1 MKKVIISLISLC
13 MLIAVSNQAM
23 AQDKGKGIET
33 VVFSVSMNCENCEKK
48 IKDNIRFEKG
58 VTRIKT
64 DLKAQTVTITYKAD
78 KTTKEKLMLAL
89 EKLGHKPT
97 E

>member
-13 MLIAVSNQAM
+13 MLISLSNQAV
-23 AQDKGKGIET
+23 AQDKGKGVET
-33 VVFSVSMNCENCEKK
+33 VVFSVSMNCENCGKK

-58 VTRIKT
+58 VTKIKT
-64 DLKAQTVTITYKAD
+64 DLKAQTVEITYKAD
-78 KTTKEKLMLAL
+78 KTTKKKLALAL
-89 EKLGHKPT
+89 EKLGYKPT